1 MLHTVGL
8 SFNDSFHCLS
18 YMLHLLIVSHAPSTD
33 RVSFRNQACMTW
45 LVVIIWLVQWSATIS
60 QNLACATQE
69 ESKRNQ
75 SESDCRWKRNSNAWL
90 LLRSQDVLIR
100 FITELLKA
108 FDAVLAQ
115 QHCSRNVGKRP
126 LRSRSHPGTDRHAR
140 WPQHVRG
147 AQASVSRRTWL
158 TGGKKSE
165 NRGRSV
171 KTFEGIHAKLS

>member
-1 MLHTVGL
+1 
-8 SFNDSFHCLS
+8 
-18 YMLHLLIVSHAPSTD
+18 MLHLLIVSHAPSTD

-45 LVVIIWLVQWSATIS
+45 LVVIIWLDQWSATIS
-60 QNLACATQE
+60 QKLACATQE

-158 TGGKKSE
+158 TGGK
-165 NRGRSV
+165 NL
-171 KTFEGIHAKLS
+171 KTEGGVSKRLKAYTQNYLD

>member
-1 MLHTVGL
+1 MKRITNTHKRTHATNVCHSALRTGQWTLLVCANQSRHNKL
-8 SFNDSFHCLS
+8 NMEIRSNYKANRLS
-18 YMLHLLIVSHAPSTD
+18 YMLHLLFVSHAPSTD

-115 QHCSRNVGKRP
+115 QHCSSNVGKSP
-126 LRSRSHPGTDRHAR
+126 LKSQPPPGIDPRER
-140 WPQHVRG
+140 
-147 AQASVSRRTWL
+147 
-158 TGGKKSE
+158 
-165 NRGRSV
+165 
-171 KTFEGIHAKLS
+171 